1 MGNSV
6 CADPQRSDKN
16 VASQLEKIAR
26 EQGGDE
32 SLRKMIRSQLSSYSA
47 RSKVE
52 LALDNAWLQQQ
63 NIRQQRLLSSLKS
76 EVDGLRGNRE
86 QKGMSGSERSTRGFN
101 HNAFTANTAN
111 TANTARQ
118 GQGAGGNGGGGGG
131 GGGGGSRSRTD
142 MHQKRAALKMNAS
155 PRTTGSGAEA
165 EEDRESD
172 YEGEL
177 EGTIS
182 SSATTRMADDRLKQG
197 HSCFENF
204 VNLKYQEKNE
214 EAGEQMRQAKVHT
227 AQVIKWCELVDTD
240 GRRSAKDKAGWKY
253 VHARALRN
261 MGVFYAEQVRQVGF
275 GHV

>member
-1 MGNSV
+1 
-6 CADPQRSDKN
+6 
-16 VASQLEKIAR
+16 
-26 EQGGDE
+26 
-32 SLRKMIRSQLSSYSA
+32 
-47 RSKVE
+47 
-52 LALDNAWLQQQ
+52 
-63 NIRQQRLLSSLKS
+63 
-76 EVDGLRGNRE
+76 
-86 QKGMSGSERSTRGFN
+86 
-101 HNAFTANTAN
+101 
-111 TANTARQ
+111 
-118 GQGAGGNGGGGGG
+118 
-131 GGGGGSRSRTD
+131 

-155 PRTTGSGAEA
+155 PGAMGAGAEA

-182 SSATTRMADDRLKQG
+182 TSATTRMADDRLKQG

-240 GRRSAKDKAGWKY
+240 ARRSAKDKAGWKY

-261 MGVFYAEQVRQVGF
+261 MGVFYAEQVRPAGF
-275 GHV
+275 GHVKVAPLNGRHY